1 MMPFTFHWYN
11 GVVPPFIGVAVNV
24 TEVPLHMGLD
34 VAFIATLTGELLF
47 STIVI
52 LFDVAGFPVGQAILE
67 FITQE
72 TTSPLL
78 GEKE

>member
-1 MMPFTFHWYN
+1 MGIAW
-11 GVVPPFIGVAVNV
+11 NV
-24 TEVPLHMGLD
+24 TDVPLHTGFAED
-34 VAFIATLTGELLF
+34 EIVTLTTTLVF

-67 FITQE
+67 CITHE
-72 TTSPLL
+72 TTSPLF